1 MPVIS
6 SINVT
11 KAVLLY
17 MYMYIF
23 KRLLQRKEN
32 FFSRLKIE
40 FARECFSLVRK
51 TGIVEHPLRRHNC
64 GFVLIIIFIEEEE
77 WEILFHFLILFKPE
91 LNMHRNYSALCMFTQ
106 ETWCRNEV
114 YHSNIDRFGGRSLQK
129 WYPQSRKKGEII
141 FQDYIRDPDVRNPI
155 QIIIGKNTELI
166 FFIYNDL
173 LFISFWL
180 NLLFLFN
187 INFLI
192 SLYFA

>member
-77 WEILFHFLILFKPE
+77 
-91 LNMHRNYSALCMFTQ
+91 
-106 ETWCRNEV
+106 
-114 YHSNIDRFGGRSLQK
+114 
-129 WYPQSRKKGEII
+129 
-141 FQDYIRDPDVRNPI
+141 
-155 QIIIGKNTELI
+155 
-166 FFIYNDL
+166 
-173 LFISFWL
+173 
-180 NLLFLFN
+180 
-187 INFLI
+187 
-192 SLYFA
+192 